1 MWQLPSSGTIRA
13 LVWLSGEQ
21 LCLGVQA
28 ADTCLLAT
36 EHFAGGYSIFFFFLF
51 RLSTLKPCWH
61 LVT

>member
-36 EHFAGGYSIFFFFLF
+36 EHFAGGYSIFFFFFYLG
-51 RLSTLKPCWH
+51 SPH
-61 LVT
+61 

>member
-1 MWQLPSSGTIRA
+1 MPSSDGVVMWQLPSSGTIRA

-36 EHFAGGYSIFFFFLF
+36 EHFAGGYSIFFFFYLG
-51 RLSTLKPCWH
+51 SPH
-61 LVT
+61 